1 MSSPLYAAIDCGT
14 NSTRLLISD
23 GSATLERLMVVT
35 RLGRAV
41 DSTGSLSSEGLERT
55 LDVLADYRAKIDE
68 YDIAHLRVASTSAVR
83 DADNSKEFLAPATEI
98 LGVRPETLSGQEEA
112 ALSFLG
118 ATRDLPDSGGPY
130 LVVDIGGGST
140 EFALGTTGVESAASV
155 QMGCVR
161 MSEKFL
167 HGDPPLPE
175 ELTNCLAE
183 VEFHL
188 DAVLRA
194 HPMMAAAST
203 FVGLAGTVTNVA
215 AVELGLAEYDP
226 DVVHHFELTKP
237 AVEDVFRTLA
247 TESFADRVHN
257 PGLERAR
264 ADVIVGGMCVLVGI
278 MRQWGLERC
287 LVSEADI
294 LDGLVASQLPSGS
307 GT

>member
-1 MSSPLYAAIDCGT
+1 MTAPLYAAIDCGT

-23 GSATLERLMVVT
+23 GTTTLERLMVVT
-35 RLGRAV
+35 RLGRGV
-41 DSTGSLSSEGLERT
+41 DSTGSLSPEGLGRT
-55 LDVLADYRAKIDE
+55 LEVLRGYREKIDE
-68 YDIAHLRVASTSAVR
+68 YGIAGPRVASTSAVR
-83 DADNSKEFLAPATEI
+83 DADNRDDFLRPATEI
-98 LGVRPETLSGQEEA
+98 LGVMPETLNGDQEA

-130 LVVDIGGGST
+130 LVADIGGGST
-140 EFALGTTGVESAASV
+140 EFALGTTEVEATASV

-161 MSEKFL
+161 MSEKYL

-215 AVELGLAEYDP
+215 AVEIGLAEYDP
-226 DVVHHFELTKP
+226 DAVHHFELTKP

-247 TESFADRVHN
+247 TESLADRLHN
-257 PGLERAR
+257 PGLEGAR

-278 MRQWGLERC
+278 MRRWGLETC

-294 LDGLVASQLPSGS
+294 LDGLVASQMPDSPGA
-307 GT
+307 